1 MYDPRNQPPP
11 GGNPY
16 GNPYGGQQPDPRYQ
30 QQQQQQYQ
38 YPGMA
43 PYGGASIQASSLIS
57 KVMGLLAASFV
68 IATLGAA
75 LGPYIITNFVT
86 AIIVFIAAFGTL
98 ILLNVMIHR
107 QGWNLFLLYLF
118 TFLQGLSIGPLIDA
132 YFRAGA
138 GPIVAQAFLIT
149 TVTCIALALY
159 AWTTKSDFSK
169 IGHFLFV
176 GLIVIIV
183 ASIFNF
189 LVFQSTALVL
199 IITLAGIGIF
209 CGFMLYDVQRARRM
223 ADTLPNAIELTV
235 SIFLNF
241 LNLFLFILRLLGILQ
256 SND

>member
-16 GNPYGGQQPDPRYQ
+16 GNPYGGQSPQY
-30 QQQQQQYQ
+30 QQQQQYQ
-38 YPGMA
+38 YPPGMT

-68 IATLGAA
+68 IATVGAA
-75 LGPYIITNFVT
+75 LGPYIITSFVM

-118 TFLQGLSIGPLIDA
+118 TFLEGLSIGPLIDS

-159 AWTTKSDFSK
+159 AWTTKADFSK
-169 IGHFLFV
+169 IGHFLFI

-183 ASIFNF
+183 ASLFNLLLF
-189 LVFQSTALVL
+189 HSSLLVL
-199 IITLAGIGIF
+199 IITIAGIGIF

-223 ADTLPNAIELTV
+223 PDTLPNAIELTV
-235 SIFLNF
+235 SIFLNV
-241 LNLFLFILRLLGILQ
+241 LNLFLLILRLLSILQ
-256 SND
+256 SDD